1 MTQSWL
7 GLAFDAYVSPQSP
20 IVLLLFLGSAAA
32 VLAGAASAGILA
44 ALGRRRLARIAAA
57 GALGVAVVYGVLL
70 LGASLLSRERT
81 LRAGERK
88 YFCEMDCHIA
98 YSVESAA
105 TSESGARIVTVRTWF
120 DPATIASF
128 RGNGP
133 LTPNPRA
140 VYLVDESGHRHFPS
154 EAATRAWDAGH
165 PGSTPLTRELRP
177 GESYTTAFGFEPVPE
192 TAGVRL
198 FLGDPAGPENLM
210 LTHESSPF
218 HAKTYFE
225 LPRGVPRPVP
235 HS

>member
-1 MTQSWL
+1 MMQSWFA
-7 GLAFDAYVSPQSP
+7 LAYDVYVPPQSP
-20 IVLLLFLGSAAA
+20 IVFLLFLGSAAV

-98 YSVESAA
+98 YSVESEA
-105 TSESGARIVTVRTWF
+105 TSESGGRIVTVRTWF
-120 DPATIASF
+120 DPATIAST

-133 LTPNPRA
+133 LTPNPLA
-140 VYLVDESGHRHFPS
+140 LYLVDESGHRHPPS
-154 EAATRAWDAGH
+154 EAATRTWDAGH

-177 GESYTTAFGFEPVPE
+177 GESYTTAFAFESLPE
-192 TAGVRL
+192 TAGGRL
-198 FLGDPAGPENLM
+198 FLGVPPGPENLI
-210 LTHESSPF
+210 LTHENSPF